1 MPREPELQDEIT
13 FKRLKKDIVV
23 FKDMFLEPN
32 GLKYEKNF
40 RIKQEEKIKVLEK
53 VKEIKKSVEQLKRLN
68 IKEDQKK
75 IIQRENL
82 INFYKTFDY

>member
-13 FKRLKKDIVV
+13 FKRLKKDIAV

-32 GLKYEKNF
+32 GVKYEKNF
-40 RIKQEEKIKVLEK
+40 RIKQEDKVKVLEK

-68 IKEDQKK
+68 IEED
-75 IIQRENL
+75 
-82 INFYKTFDY
+82 